1 MMPRMTSPAT
11 SPAPVDLQTLA
22 QWGFEALQKVVAI
35 DSSSDEKSST
45 IPSTE
50 GQRNLS
56 RILAQHFEALGFT
69 CESDA
74 AANLIVRVPATKGHE
89 DAPKVAFMVHMD
101 TAHGTAALPRLHV
114 IQSWRGDRVPYP
126 KNDRLHVDA
135 DTYPILQAFV
145 GDDLVHGEGDF
156 PFGLDDKLGMSE
168 LMTLARLLAHAPS
181 LEHGELL
188 LVFRPDEEIGRME
201 AVVGLADV
209 LAHKG
214 VKFGYTIDGLEP
226 FEVNV
231 ENFDAARA
239 RIRIEGRTLAFP
251 AGVNRVV
258 RVDVT
263 GVNTHGATAKSEGYL
278 NSTVVFARAMKD
290 LANAVP
296 LAFTSDGLTECNAT
310 IDVLIHAT
318 DATAL
323 DAVERSVRGAFERET
338 AFAAKRGA
346 GVAFR
351 HVSAPAALDDA
362 CVRMLAFLDELLT
375 RKGPAPLLS
384 EESAGRQGYTNP
396 HRAAVD
402 TSAPRALV
410 LDVRLRD
417 FTPEALGARAKH
429 VVECAHAK
437 GLVADVV
444 QQYVNMGPS
453 LARFEELPR
462 WAEEAAKDAG
472 FTSVRQPI
480 RGGTGVDP
488 FLTKGIPVANV
499 GTGYFAPESEKELT
513 SKQNIA
519 RHVLWLA
526 ALLRRIA
533 AGART

>member
-1 MMPRMTSPAT
+1 M
-11 SPAPVDLQTLA
+11 DLQTLA

-35 DSSSDEKSST
+35 DSSSDEKSNT

-56 RILAQHFEALGFT
+56 RTLAQHFEALGFT
-69 CESDA
+69 SESDA
-74 AANLIVRVPATKGHE
+74 AANLIVRIPATKGHE
-89 DAPKVAFMVHMD
+89 GVPKVAFMVHMD
-101 TAHGTAALPRLHV
+101 TAHGTAALAKLHV
-114 IQSWRGDRVPYP
+114 IPAWPGDRVPYP
-126 KNDRLHVDA
+126 KNARLHVDA
-135 DTYPILQAFV
+135 DTYPILKAFI

-156 PFGLDDKLGMSE
+156 PFGLDDKLGMAE
-168 LMTLARLLAHAPS
+168 LMTLARLLAKDAG
-181 LEHGELL
+181 EHGELL

-201 AVVGLADV
+201 AVIGLADV
-209 LAHKG
+209 LATKG

-239 RIRIEGRTLAFP
+239 RIRIEGRTLALP
-251 AGVNRVV
+251 PGNNRVL
-258 RVDVT
+258 RVAVI

-278 NSTVVFARAMKD
+278 NSTVVFARAMKG

-296 LAFTSDGLTECNAT
+296 LSFTSDGLTECNAI
-310 IDVLIHAT
+310 IDVLMHAP
-318 DATAL
+318 DAAAL
-323 DAVERSVRGAFERET
+323 DGVERTVRAAFERET
-338 AFAAKRGA
+338 SPAQKRGA
-346 GVAFR
+346 N
-351 HVSAPAALDDA
+351 VSFEHTNAPAALDDA
-362 CVRMLAFLDELLT
+362 CVRMLGFLEELLT

-402 TSAPRALV
+402 TGAGRALV
-410 LDVRLRD
+410 LDLRLRD
-417 FTPEALGARAKH
+417 FTPDALAARAKH
-429 VVECAHAK
+429 VVECAQAK
-437 GLVADVV
+437 GLAADVV
-444 QQYVNMGPS
+444 QQYVNMGPA

-472 FTSVRQPI
+472 FTSLRQPI

-533 AGART
+533 AGSRA

>member
-1 MMPRMTSPAT
+1 MTSPA
-11 SPAPVDLQTLA
+11 PDLNTVA

-35 DSSSDEKSST
+35 DSSSDETSST

-56 RILAQHFEALGFT
+56 RVLAEHFAALGFT
-69 CESDA
+69 SESDA
-74 AANLIVRVPATKGHE
+74 AANLIVRIPPTKGSE
-89 DAPKVAFMVHMD
+89 GAPKVAFMVHMD
-101 TAHGTAALPRLHV
+101 TAHGTAALAKLHT
-114 IQSWRGDRVPYP
+114 IPSWKGDRVPYP
-126 KNDRLHVDA
+126 KNERLHVDA
-135 DTYPILQAFV
+135 DTYPLLKAFV
-145 GDDLVHGEGDF
+145 GDELVHGDGDF
-156 PFGLDDKLGMSE
+156 PFGLDDKLGMAE
-168 LMTLARLLAHAPS
+168 LMTLARLLAQTPG
-181 LEHGELL
+181 EHGELL

-201 AVVGLADV
+201 AVIGLADV
-209 LAHKG
+209 LAEKG

-239 RIRIEGRTLAFP
+239 RIRIEGRTLALP
-251 AGVNRVV
+251 PGVNRVL
-258 RVDVT
+258 RVAVT

-278 NSTVVFARAMKD
+278 NSTVVFTRA
-290 LANAVP
+290 LRGVHGALPVS
-296 LAFTSDGLTECNAT
+296 FQSDGLTEVNAV
-310 IDVLIHAT
+310 IDVLLHAP
-318 DATAL
+318 DAAAL
-323 DAVERSVRGAFERET
+323 DAVERAVRAAFERET
-338 AFAAKRGA
+338 SPASKRGA
-346 GVAFR
+346 AVAFS
-351 HVSAPAALDDA
+351 HVAAPAAFDDA

-375 RKGPAPLLS
+375 RKGPTPLLS
-384 EESAGRQGYTNP
+384 EDSGGHEGYTNP
-396 HRAAVD
+396 HRGVLD
-402 TSAPRALV
+402 TSAGRALV
-410 LDVRLRD
+410 VDVRLRD
-417 FTPEALGARAKH
+417 FSPDKLAARAKH
-429 VVECAHAK
+429 VVECAQAK

-472 FTSVRQPI
+472 FPSVRQPI

-513 SKQNIA
+513 SKENIA

-533 AGART
+533 AAPRA

>member
-1 MMPRMTSPAT
+1 MMPRMTSPET
-11 SPAPVDLQTLA
+11 SPSPDLSTLA

-35 DSSSDEKSST
+35 ESSSDEKSTT

-50 GQRNLS
+50 GQRTLS
-56 RILAQHFEALGFT
+56 RTLAQHFEALGFSS
-69 CESDA
+69 ESDA
-74 AANLIVRVPATKGHE
+74 AANLIVRIPPTKGRE
-89 DAPKVAFMVHMD
+89 GAPKVAFMVHMD
-101 TAHGTAALPRLHV
+101 TAHGTAALEKLHV
-114 IQSWRGDRVPYP
+114 IPSWKGDRVPYP
-126 KNDRLHVDA
+126 KNERLHVDA
-135 DTYPILQAFV
+135 DAYPLLRAFV
-145 GDDLVHGEGDF
+145 GDDLVHGDGDF
-156 PFGLDDKLGMSE
+156 PFGLDDKLGMAE
-168 LMTLARLLAHAPS
+168 LMTLARLLVQRPS
-181 LEHGELL
+181 EHGEVL

-209 LAHKG
+209 LAEKG
-214 VKFGYTIDGLEP
+214 VQFGYTIDGLEP

-239 RIRIEGRTLAFP
+239 RVRIEGRTLALP
-251 AGVNRVV
+251 PGVNGVV

-278 NSTVVFARAMKD
+278 NSTVVFARAMKG
-290 LANAVP
+290 LTHALPVSFA
-296 LAFTSDGLTECNAT
+296 SDGMTEVNAT
-310 IDVLIHAT
+310 IDVLLHAA
-318 DATAL
+318 DAAAL
-323 DAVERSVRGAFERET
+323 DDVERKLRAAFEREI
-338 AFAAKRGA
+338 APAAKRGA

-351 HVSAPAALDDA
+351 DVAAPGAFDDA
-362 CVRMLAFLDELLT
+362 CVRMLAFLEELLT
-375 RKGPAPLLS
+375 RTGPTPLLS
-384 EESAGRQGYTNP
+384 EESSGHQGYTNP
-396 HRAAVD
+396 HRAVVD
-402 TSAPRALV
+402 TSGGRALV
-410 LDVRLRD
+410 VDLRLRD
-417 FTPEALGARAKH
+417 FTPEALAARAKH
-429 VVECAHAK
+429 VVECAQAK

-453 LARFEELPR
+453 LARFEALPR

-472 FTSVRQPI
+472 FTSLRQPI

-533 AGART
+533 AAPPA